1 MKRFTSVLIAVI
13 LGAFATGIGTIPFLV
28 LANQDRNRLDSELHA
43 TKKFAEEKESEKQT
57 IAEQANEKVKA
68 ANAEVQ
74 KAQAIIM
81 EAQEDERL
89 LTTSERLIPP
99 SVRDRAKWNANVSLN
114 QGISILTPN
123 GYTVTQDD
131 SFGFIIDKEIRTTV
145 STGTTP
151 VIFIEPYD
159 EKKELQYINSFASSS
174 NVNYVAGGRLLK
186 GQEGLLLDGST
197 AMLFLVRSSAKTT
210 HLIWLRDPAGY
221 STILKKI
228 LTTIE
233 FR

>member
-68 ANAEVQ
+68 ANEEVQ

-81 EAQEDERL
+81 EAQEDEHL
-89 LTTSERLIPP
+89 LATSERLVPP
-99 SVRDRAKWNANVSLN
+99 SVHDRAKWNANVSLN

-123 GYTVTQDD
+123 GYTVTQDEPH
-131 SFGFIIDKEIRTTV
+131 GFVIDKEIKTTI

-159 EKKELQYINSFASSS
+159 ERKEIQRINSFASSTS
-174 NVNYVAGGRLLK
+174 INYVVGGRLLK
-186 GQEGLLLDGST
+186 GQEGVLLDGST
-197 AMLFLVRSSAKTT
+197 AILFLVRASAKTT
-210 HLIWLRDPAGY
+210 HIIWLRDPAGN

-228 LTTIE
+228 ITTIE